1 MTVRIRTPPRAA
13 QPRAAQPRVSG
24 PRVSKPRASLAAC
37 LGVAGLVL
45 VAGCGTAPAGA
56 AGDSPAIGPV
66 RAMSATNFAPFA
78 VPTVWD
84 GYNNVQYT
92 MVLKAVTGA
101 RPREFHITVGS
112 DMMFWLSCIGTG
124 TAMVISEDM
133 GLNWGVACGTG
144 DDPSGI
150 DFRPR
155 GAVVG
160 SKVKVLVTAPPGAR
174 WEIRIDAPVSSLAAS
189 GAAPTT
195 TATASAS

>member
-1 MTVRIRTPPRAA
+1 
-13 QPRAAQPRVSG
+13 
-24 PRVSKPRASLAAC
+24 
-37 LGVAGLVL
+37 VAGLVL

-78 VPTVWD
+78 VPAVWN
-84 GYNNVQYT
+84 GYNNAQYA
-92 MVLKAVTGA
+92 VLLKAVTGA

-112 DMMFWLSCIGTG
+112 DMVFWLSCIGTG
-124 TAMVISEDM
+124 TARVISADM

-160 SKVKVLVTAPPGAR
+160 SKVKVLVTAPAGGR
-174 WEIRIDAPVSSLAAS
+174 WEIRIDVPVSSLATT
-189 GAAPTT
+189 GATPTP
-195 TATASAS
+195 TATGTAP

>member
-1 MTVRIRTPPRAA
+1 MTVRIHTPPRAA
-13 QPRAAQPRVSG
+13 QLRVS
-24 PRVSKPRASLAAC
+24 PVRASLAAC

-78 VPTVWD
+78 VPTVWN
-84 GYNNVQYT
+84 GYNNTQYT
-92 MVLKAVTGA
+92 VVLKAVTGA

-112 DMMFWLSCIGTG
+112 DMVFWLSCIGTG
-124 TAMVISEDM
+124 TARVISAEM

-160 SKVKVLVTAPPGAR
+160 SKVKALVTAPAGGR
-174 WEIRIDAPVSSLAAS
+174 WEIRIDVPVSSLAAT
-189 GAAPTT
+189 GATPAPTAT
-195 TATASAS
+195 GTAP